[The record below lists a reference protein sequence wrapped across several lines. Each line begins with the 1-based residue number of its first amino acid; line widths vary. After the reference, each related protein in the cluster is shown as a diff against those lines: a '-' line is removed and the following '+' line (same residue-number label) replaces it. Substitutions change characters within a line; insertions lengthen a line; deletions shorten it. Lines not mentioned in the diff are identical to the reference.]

1 MNTKI
6 LNYKKD
12 YASNGMQNSL
22 YIWEKTNTHCK
33 EEFLELPSF
42 FMKKSIWIYLTRSDN
57 FNKHLITSIPF
68 QIVF

>member
-1 MNTKI
+1 
-6 LNYKKD
+6 
-12 YASNGMQNSL
+12 MQNSL

-42 FMKKSIWIYLTRSDN
+42 FMKKSIWVYLTWSDN
-57 FNKHLITSIPF
+57 FNKHLIVSIPF